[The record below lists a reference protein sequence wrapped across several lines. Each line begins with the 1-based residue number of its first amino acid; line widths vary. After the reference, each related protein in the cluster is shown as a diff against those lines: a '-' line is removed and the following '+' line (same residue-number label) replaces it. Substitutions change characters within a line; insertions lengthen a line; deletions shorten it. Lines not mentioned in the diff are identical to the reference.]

1 MLAKSLLAFATVVA
15 GSSTDTQL
23 DATKQRLI
31 ERNRQ
36 FTQFPMFITG
46 EPLEQQRINAFCDI
60 NIEGVG
66 QLMRDDFGR
75 LMDQAVEEEWDA
87 EDLEF
92 YGNKMYHLEHGN
104 DAELEERLMAI
115 RGVHQ
120 HVVRDEVNAMR
131 AKCGSPL
138 KQPLTGEPDTDLEK
152 VVMEKLRCIFTGIR
166 EAFGVDD
173 QQFDRR
179 LTEIW
184 QEMSGDLDVAY
195 FGAQGFIIRKKD
207 VVDKGFGQIRDL
219 LPVIN
224 EKLQSQMD
232 AVRLMIRADN
242 KQQVRSEDGRSKGV
256 LWLLRGDYPNSGKL
270 RLVFAFAVVFWLTI
284 FFNLARFLSLI

>member
-75 LMDQAVEEEWDA
+75 LMDDAVEEEWDA

-104 DAELEERLMAI
+104 EAELEERLMAI

-138 KQPLTGEPDTDLEK
+138 KQAMTGALDTDLQI
-152 VVMEKLRCIFTGIR
+152 VVEKLRNIFTGIR

-173 QQFDRR
+173 QQFNLK

-184 QEMSGDLDVAY
+184 QEMSEDLDVAY

-219 LPVIN
+219 LPVMN

-232 AVRLMIRADN
+232 AVRLMIRADDE
-242 KQQVRSEDGRSKGV
+242 QQVRSGDSRSKGV
-256 LWLLRGDYPNSGKL
+256 LWLLQGDYPNSGKL

-284 FFNLARFLSLI
+284 FFNLAKFLSLI